1 MARRRRCAS
10 TQLLSFPLPRILA
23 PSSCLCRRLA
33 LSSPALLL
41 SPLQHR
47 LRLRLFPPLL
57 RRLRRG
63 SCLYCCLAYAST
75 QLLQLFSFSC
85 WLSPVLSSKPS
96 HALRSASWH
105 DFSTANLLGSS
116 VRQLGSAR
124 LGGSSVRLSARL
136 FLRLGLG
143 DRPLVGAAC
152 RLGSSAHL
160 LGPSRRLVQDRPPSS
175 TAPPLRMI
183 ILLHRQLRTPSGC
196 APLRPTPS
204 RCTKTVIRQRNTL
217 QPRLAFDRL
226 RAIEHRST
234 TIRHV
239 LSYTS
244 AHDARLHSYAT
255 ASTSLYP
262 TRRRRARSPIVGIVR
277 L

>member
-1 MARRRRCAS
+1 M
-10 TQLLSFPLPRILA
+10 PPPR
-23 PSSCLCRRLA
+23 
-33 LSSPALLL
+33 SSPALLL

-234 TIRHV
+234 TSRILPPTTPGCTPTLPLPHR
-239 LSYTS
+239 STPPADGERDRPSS
-244 AHDARLHSYAT
+244 ASSASDARARNCDVPVRRGINRADPWQETPSRG
-255 ASTSLYP
+255 
-262 TRRRRARSPIVGIVR
+262 TR
-277 L
+277 

>member
-1 MARRRRCAS
+1 M
-10 TQLLSFPLPRILA
+10 PPPR
-23 PSSCLCRRLA
+23 
-33 LSSPALLL
+33 SSPALLL

-204 RCTKTVIRQRNTL
+204 RCTNSHPPAEHPPASPRIRSAKGHRTQ
-217 QPRLAFDRL
+217 
-226 RAIEHRST
+226 EH
-234 TIRHV
+234 HEP
-239 LSYTS
+239 YTS